1 MALENVLKYEETVV
15 FRLRAL
21 YKKYGY
27 SQFKMSKFEEYDFYV
42 RNKDFLISD
51 RIITFNDTNGRL
63 MALKPDVTLSIV
75 KNAAPLCGATQKLYY
90 NENVYRVSDGTHA
103 FREIM
108 QAGLE
113 CIGDVDL
120 YSECEV
126 VSLALRSLATI
137 SDGFVLALSHT
148 GVASGLLADS
158 GLDGRACERVLACL
172 GERNPH
178 GIREAFAGACGG
190 EEACARLCALSQMYG
205 EPPDVFARLEPLCTN
220 GESRAAVSELRSVCK
235 ALAAEGLAGRVR
247 LDFSVANNMDY
258 YSGLVFRGFVD
269 GVPAGVLSGGRYDR
283 LMQRLGKKAGAIG
296 FAVYLDQIERLG
308 GGRPP
313 YDVDTLLLYSEEED
327 AARVLGAVGRLSAEG
342 KVFAARAVPDGLRY
356 RRLVKL
362 AGGRIEVVEHMD

>member
-1 MALENVLKYEETVV
+1 MLETVLKYEEAVV

-75 KNAAPLCGATQKLYY
+75 KNAPALQGATQKLYY
-90 NENVYRVSDGTHA
+90 NENVYRVSDGTHT

-108 QAGLE
+108 QSGLE
-113 CIGDVDL
+113 CIGDIDL

-126 VSLALRSLATI
+126 VSLALRSLSVI

-148 GVASGLLADS
+148 GIAAGLLSESGLNA
-158 GLDGRACERVLACL
+158 GACERVLACL
-172 GERNPH
+172 GERNAH
-178 GIREAFAGACGG
+178 GIREVFSDAGG
-190 EEACARLCALSQMYG
+190 EEAACARLCALAQIYG
-205 EPPDVFARLEPLCTN
+205 RPAEAFAKLEPLCTDTMSN
-220 GESRAAVSELRSVCK
+220 TALLELRAVCG
-235 ALAAEGLAGRVR
+235 ALEAEGLCGHVR

-308 GGRPP
+308 GERPA
-313 YDVDTLLLYSEEED
+313 YDVDTLLLYTEADS
-327 AARVLGAVGRLSAEG
+327 AAAVLEAVRRLSDAG
-342 KVFAARAVPDGLRY
+342 KVFAARTVPEGLRY
-356 RRLVKL
+356 RRLL
-362 AGGRIEVVEHMD
+362 RLSGGRTQNVEHMD